1 MPTDIVNFTPWSA
14 LAGGA
19 LIGLAATLFLLANGR
34 IAGISGVLHGA
45 VRQAEGRGWRLLF
58 MAGLLAGTGLYVAL
72 FPGDLEPREGYPMW
86 LLIVAG
92 LLVGVTWAGHAV
104 VSTRVERVEE
114 EGAEEASDSGGGEE
128 EDDAAA
134 VVRARHAR
142 RRRRSTRARRRR

>member
-92 LLVGVTWAGHAV
+92 LLVGAGTRWGAGCTSGHGVCGIARWSRRSIAATVAFMVIGV
-104 VSTRVERVEE
+104 VS
-114 EGAEEASDSGGGEE
+114 ASWL
-128 EDDAAA
+128 
-134 VVRARHAR
+134 RHLLGV
-142 RRRRSTRARRRR
+142 

>member
-14 LAGGA
+14 LAGGG

-58 MAGLLAGTGLYVAL
+58 LTGLLAGTGLYVAL

-92 LLVGVTWAGHAV
+92 LLVGAGTRWGAGCTSGHGVCGIARWSRRSIAATVAFMVIGV
-104 VSTRVERVEE
+104 VS
-114 EGAEEASDSGGGEE
+114 ASWL
-128 EDDAAA
+128 
-134 VVRARHAR
+134 RHLLGV
-142 RRRRSTRARRRR
+142 

>member
-34 IAGISGVLHGA
+34 IAGISGVLHSA
-45 VRQAEGRGWRLLF
+45 VRQTEGRGWRLLF

-92 LLVGVTWAGHAV
+92 LLVGAGTRWGAGCTSGHGVCGIARWSRRSIAATVAFMVIGV
-104 VSTRVERVEE
+104 VS
-114 EGAEEASDSGGGEE
+114 ASWL
-128 EDDAAA
+128 
-134 VVRARHAR
+134 RHLLGV
-142 RRRRSTRARRRR
+142 